1 MRLLLLLLFLLRAI
15 ILARLAILVPNVLI
29 LDVTRT
35 LIKSW
40 NKRIVIIILKK
51 YNRRKTMIFR
61 EIKTPKRIFFFKLID
76 LAELDLQ
83 SLISRKYI
91 TISYNLLINRYTF
104 FLQVFI
110 DSKIN
115 RFVLLTKLL

>member
-1 MRLLLLLLFLLRAI
+1 
-15 ILARLAILVPNVLI
+15 
-29 LDVTRT
+29 
-35 LIKSW
+35 
-40 NKRIVIIILKK
+40 
-51 YNRRKTMIFR
+51 MIFR